1 MFKQSKLRTQRQ
13 QNRVFIYSMCFM
25 LAVIVLCVNF
35 IDSQLKL
42 GVVFTKHVNVLFIGF
57 LLVIF
62 SIQITVWL
70 IRNKVYKGLKHAI
83 HHYLIVLK
91 LRKSFLDAN
100 YFNKR
105 FYFNTEIAEL
115 PKIKLQFTAN
125 FSKATLFIENI
136 NINKDISDVNIS
148 FALNNFIVDR
158 AYLSNNENYYVF
170 EIYNS
175 NTDQQLK
182 FNSLYEL
189 QKQSVQV
196 DDYTLFIDK
205 SISISLYGTLL
216 VGMTGSG
223 KTYALYSLIL
233 QMLAKNVQYN
243 IYFADPKNSSLAV
256 LGERISAENT
266 ATNIEDIIK
275 LLQSFNEMMEVRKA
289 EIKDKLN
296 SKLEATYADF
306 QYEPYI
312 FIFDE
317 FASFQTVL
325 QTMEKKKRDEVM
337 KLLSQVVLQ
346 GRQLGFFLWIVMQ
359 KSDATLLPTSLR
371 ENLPVKFVLGNA
383 EKQTY
388 TTAFGTGVDVPEKN
402 FALGQGVFT
411 CPILANTPKI
421 CHFSY
426 LDFDILEAVTHLKSR
441 AGVM

>member
-13 QNRVFIYSMCFM
+13 QNGVFIYSMCFM

-42 GVVFTKHVNVLFIGF
+42 GVVFTKHITVLFIGF

-62 SIQITVWL
+62 SIQIAVWL
-70 IRNKVYKGLKHAI
+70 IRNKAYKGLKHAA

-148 FALNNFIVDR
+148 FALNNFIVER

-182 FNSLYEL
+182 FGSLDEL

-233 QMLAKNVQYN
+233 QMLAKKCTIQYL
-243 IYFADPKNSSLAV
+243 FCRP
-256 LGERISAENT
+256 
-266 ATNIEDIIK
+266 
-275 LLQSFNEMMEVRKA
+275 
-289 EIKDKLN
+289 
-296 SKLEATYADF
+296 
-306 QYEPYI
+306 
-312 FIFDE
+312 
-317 FASFQTVL
+317 
-325 QTMEKKKRDEVM
+325 
-337 KLLSQVVLQ
+337 
-346 GRQLGFFLWIVMQ
+346 
-359 KSDATLLPTSLR
+359 
-371 ENLPVKFVLGNA
+371 
-383 EKQTY
+383 
-388 TTAFGTGVDVPEKN
+388 
-402 FALGQGVFT
+402 
-411 CPILANTPKI
+411 
-421 CHFSY
+421 
-426 LDFDILEAVTHLKSR
+426 
-441 AGVM
+441 